1 MSATS
6 KTDLTEEEPMKTKNE
21 LAYFLTMRNI
31 KKMLDDGI
39 ITRDEYKKMDEIF
52 TNKYKPVL
60 SKLPRDIDLI

>member
-1 MSATS
+1 
-6 KTDLTEEEPMKTKNE
+6 MKTKKE
-21 LAYFLTMRNI
+21 LAYFLTMKNI

-39 ITRDEYKKMDEIF
+39 ITKDEYKKMDEIF